1 MAEKED
7 RLYRAGPI
15 TLALY
20 ERVTW
25 EWQPL
30 EPLVQE
36 VMKLVPPGPGIR
48 HYNAKRESY
57 ERGRGAEAQ
66 HIGKELPEWKKRQSG
81 QRAKAMAAV
90 RTLAAE
96 DAPYAELRQMVG
108 EDGKVIKN
116 PATGKATYEI
126 RRKERRQPQ
135 KLRPGVPC
143 PTCGT
148 LAGTKPTQQE
158 DKEPEQAPRRFK
170 SDEDIRRE
178 TFKEAAE
185 LIAVE
190 RRHINTHQRG
200 VISTFTEGPLSN
212 VERLLR
218 ERAGENL

>member
-15 TLALY
+15 TMALF

-66 HIGKELPEWKKRQSG
+66 HGKELPEWKKRQSG
-81 QRAKAMAAV
+81 QRAKVMAAV

-96 DAPYAELRQMVG
+96 GAPYAELRPYLD
-108 EDGKVIKN
+108 ENGKEILS
-116 PATGKATYEI
+116 PSTGKRQYEI

-135 KLRPGVPC
+135 KLRPGQAC

-148 LAGTKPTQQE
+148 FPGTQPTQTE
-158 DKEPEQAPRRFK
+158 KEPEQAPKRFK
-170 SDEDIRRE
+170 SDEDVRRE
-178 TFKEAAE
+178 AFKEAAE